1 MPFPILPSNSA
12 SGYFLTKSLRFRR
25 SASAYL
31 SRTPSTAGNRKTW
44 TYSVWFK
51 RGLFGGDVTLLDAG
65 RPNNPWTAIYFSADA
80 NNPLNSIAVAT
91 TAGASDGTS
100 TAAVFRD
107 PSAWYHLV
115 VAMDTT
121 QATASDRVKIY
132 INGVLQT
139 LSYTNYPAQNYD
151 TYVNSTASHSIG
163 ALSNGGAGNWFD
175 GYMEEINL
183 IDGQALT
190 PSSFGSYNSL
200 TGVWQP
206 AKYSGTYGTNGFYLP
221 FTTTTSTSTLGN
233 DFSGNG
239 NNWTTNNFSL
249 TAGSNYDSMN
259 DVPTLTSATTANY
272 CVLNPLRSYSANTV
286 SNGNLN
292 ILFTDPSSSRT
303 TYSTFGLTSGKWYW
317 EATITNGAGGY
328 YPGVGVNTDLS
339 YSPSNQSGD
348 TASGFMYLSTGQKF
362 NNGSLASYGSSYTT
376 NDVIG
381 VSLDMDAGTI
391 TFYKNNT
398 SQGQAY
404 SGITGTAVP
413 CFIGDA
419 NASCAVNFGQQP
431 FTYTPPTGFV
441 ALNTYNLPTS
451 TIVKGNTVM
460 DATIWTGTGV
470 AQNIVNSGSMQPDF
484 VWIKARNQT
493 YDNQVWDSVRG
504 PLLKL
509 ATNNTSAESSLTNSV
524 TGFNSNGIALGDTAT
539 VNLNGG
545 TFVGWQWQAGQGSTS
560 TNTSGSLTST
570 VSVNATAG
578 FSVVTYS
585 ITNASATISTFGHGL
600 GIAPSMVILK
610 VRNAVD
616 EWTVYHSGISNPNN
630 NWLTLNTGNAAG
642 NGTSTF
648 SSSSSTFGVRETR
661 LVGAGGSGNIV
672 AYCFAEIPGFSK
684 FGSYTGTFTNDGP
697 FVYTGFRPKFVMIKA
712 SGDTGSWNII
722 DSTRNTSNVENARL
736 FPNLSN
742 AENTATVADFLAN
755 GFKIRSSD
763 SDFNYTV
770 QNIYVAFAENPF
782 KNALAR

>member
-31 SRTPSTAGNRKTW
+31 NRTPSTAGNRKTW

-51 RGLFGGDVTLLDAG
+51 RGLFGGSVTLLDAG
-65 RPNNPWTAIYFSADA
+65 RPNNPWTAIYFSEDS

-91 TAGASDGTS
+91 TAGASDGSS

-175 GYMEEINL
+175 GYMGEINL

-221 FTTTTSTSTLGN
+221 FTNTTSTSTLGN

-249 TAGSNYDSMN
+249 TAGSNYDSMT

-431 FTYTPPTGFV
+431 FTYTPPTGYV
-441 ALNTYNLPTS
+441 ALNTYNLPDS

-460 DATIWTGTGV
+460 DATTWTGTGV
-470 AQNIVNSGSMQPDF
+470 AQNIVNSGSMKPDF

-545 TFVGWQWQAGQGSTS
+545 TFVGWQWQAGQGTTS
-560 TNTSGSLTST
+560 SNTSGSITST

-578 FSVVTYS
+578 FSIVTF
-585 ITNASATISTFGHGL
+585 TAQAVGSATIGHGL
-600 GIAPSMVILK
+600 GVAPAFVIVK
-610 VRNAVD
+610 TRA
-616 EWTVYHSGISNPNN
+616 TPGIGWATWNKTWNGN
-630 NWLTLNTGNAAG
+630 QFIQLNTTDAVGSLSIIW
-642 NGTSTF
+642 NGTTPTSTVF
-648 SSSSSTFGVRETR
+648 SLGSAY
-661 LVGAGGSGNIV
+661 AGLGTMV
-672 AYCFAEIPGFSK
+672 AYCWSEIAGFSN
-684 FGSYTGTFTNDGP
+684 FGSYTGNGSSDGP
-697 FVYTGFRPKFVMIKA
+697 FVYTGFRPKFILRKWTDGSNQWVLF
-712 SGDTGSWNII
+712 DTSR
-722 DSTRNTSNVENARL
+722 DTYNVSSKGLYPNA
-736 FPNLSN
+736 SN
-742 AENTATVADFLAN
+742 AEETLYNLTDILSN
-755 GFKIRSSD
+755 GFKMRTTDNSVNGSGGT
-763 SDFNYTV
+763 Y
-770 QNIYVAFAENPF
+770 IYMAFAENPF